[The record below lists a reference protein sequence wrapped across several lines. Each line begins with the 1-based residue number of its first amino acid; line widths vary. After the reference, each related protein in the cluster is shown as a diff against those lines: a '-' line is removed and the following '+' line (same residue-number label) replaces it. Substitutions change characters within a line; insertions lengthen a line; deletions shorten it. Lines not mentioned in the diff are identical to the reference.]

1 MQSGFICIINAGPH
15 FLGAGDSGYKQSG
28 IGREESIRELLSF
41 TQRKNI
47 NITL

>member
-1 MQSGFICIINAGPH
+1 MQSGFIWITNAGPH
-15 FLGAGDSGYKQSG
+15 FLGADDGGYKQSG
-28 IGREESIRELLSF
+28 ICCEESIWELLSF